1 VGGLWPLHLEEM
13 GRGVN
18 LSTDAS
24 CRGCPVM
31 EEAPAVGG
39 GCRGRMRFPDTPSN
53 VPLSGLCL
61 FPR

>member
-39 GCRGRMRFPDTPSN
+39 RMQGEDE
-53 VPLSGLCL
+53 VP
-61 FPR
+61 